1 MEWTDEQKI
10 VLNFIAKEYDAGRNI
25 FDVYFTLFAGA
36 RGEGIELIPAKV
48 KAAFN
53 SLSIEEMNRVGSY
66 GAIPF

>member
-1 MEWTDEQKI
+1 MTQGET
-10 VLNFIAKEYDAGRNI
+10 F